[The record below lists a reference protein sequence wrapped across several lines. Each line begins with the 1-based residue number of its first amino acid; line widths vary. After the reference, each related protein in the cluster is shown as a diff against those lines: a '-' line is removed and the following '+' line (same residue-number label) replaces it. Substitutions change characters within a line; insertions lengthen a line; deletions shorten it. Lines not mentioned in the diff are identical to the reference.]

1 MKSLSANDGGFG
13 GMLSVLIPG
22 GRTEAIEVANR
33 AQVFKRATSLGG
45 VESCWNTVKAVKT
58 DATSTPE
65 NLIRISVGIEAIEDL
80 LADWE
85 QMLGSG

>member
-1 MKSLSANDGGFG
+1 MQGGFG

-22 GRTEAIEVANR
+22 GREEAIAVANR
-33 AQVFKRATSLGG
+33 ARLFKRATSLGG
-45 VESCWNTVKAVKT
+45 VESLLEHRKSSES

-80 LADWE
+80 IADWE
-85 QMLGSG
+85 WMLQSVNCA